1 MPVGAVDSLEL
12 FSFIFPLSMF
22 TFLRPYLL
30 FDFPYICVFA
40 SFHRVL
46 HLVLDDPW
54 GFFGLPPDG
63 KWTPKGNRK
72 SWLPT
77 IIANALRNTNPLS
90 VLRGF
95 GPMGRRLIHHV
106 RQDIRSM
113 YDQRNPLIGEVNV
126 PKFCVH
132 LSLFM
137 LLTSLISL
145 FEAVVSTFLFAL
157 LGVVNSFLCIW
168 FAGQISN
175 EVRKTE

>member
-1 MPVGAVDSLEL
+1 MPVGSVDSLL
-12 FSFIFPLSMF
+12 FSFLFQLTMFIFLW
-22 TFLRPYLL
+22 PYVL
-30 FDFPYICVFA
+30 FDFPCIRVFFA

-63 KWTPKGNRK
+63 NWTPKGNRK
-72 SWLPT
+72 SWLST
-77 IIANALRNTNPLS
+77 SIVNALRNTNPLS

-113 YDQRNPLIGEVNV
+113 YDQRNPLIGEVNA

-132 LSLFM
+132 LRLFM
-137 LLTSLISL
+137 LLTLIIFL
-145 FEAVVSTFLFAL
+145 FEAVVPTRFIRCAR
-157 LGVVNSFLCIW
+157 C
-168 FAGQISN
+168 
-175 EVRKTE
+175 R